1 MKVDAIIFDKDG
13 TLIEFDKF
21 WVNVAKKAIES
32 VLKKLQVVENF
43 GSEILIAIGVTNG
56 VTDANSI
63 LAKGTYLQIAQEIHK
78 ILTRSG
84 YNFNL
89 EVIAKEVLNG
99 FNDNYSAGEV
109 VPTTPN
115 LVELLSQFKSQN
127 IRLAIVTTDNEYVTD
142 MCLQKL
148 GIKGLFDRIYT
159 DDGKTPTK
167 PNPYCV
173 FDFCKTFNLE
183 KERVIMVGDTL
194 TDVEIA
200 KNAGI
205 KVIGLAKQEQNKLI
219 LKNKADVV
227 IEDLSSI
234 KQIIG

>member
-21 WVNVAKKAIES
+21 WVNVAEKAIES
-32 VLKKLQVVENF
+32 VLKKLQVVDNF
-43 GSEILIAIGVTNG
+43 GSEILQAIGVKDG
-56 VTDANSI
+56 VTDVNSI

-78 ILTRSG
+78 ILTQSG

-89 EVIAKEVLNG
+89 EVLAKEVLNG

-109 VPTTPN
+109 VPTTLN
-115 LVELLSQFKSQN
+115 LKELLLQLKSQN

-148 GIKGLFDRIYT
+148 GVKDLFDRIYT
-159 DDGKTPTK
+159 DDGKTPVK

-173 FDFCKTFNLE
+173 YDFCKNFDIDIEN
-183 KERVIMVGDTL
+183 VIMVGDTL
-194 TDVEIA
+194 TDVEFA
-200 KNAGI
+200 KNASI
-205 KVIGLAKQEQNKLI
+205 KVIGIAKKAQNKLI
-219 LKNKADVV
+219 LENVADVV
-227 IEDLSSI
+227 IEDLSLIS
-234 KQIIG
+234 QIIG